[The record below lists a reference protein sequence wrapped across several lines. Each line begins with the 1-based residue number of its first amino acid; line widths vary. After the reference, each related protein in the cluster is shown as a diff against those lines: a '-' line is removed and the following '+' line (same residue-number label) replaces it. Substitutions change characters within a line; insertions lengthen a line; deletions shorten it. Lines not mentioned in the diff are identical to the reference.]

1 MTPSSW
7 GRHVRALG
15 LPGLLGVLLAGGSA
29 WVLVAWVPE
38 RQEQVQM
45 LASQVRQLRH
55 ELQSGSSPG
64 SGHAAK
70 GGTVSDVSPVAPDQ
84 AWQSVWDALPVDSQR
99 LEILK
104 RVTSSAAKMGV
115 SSQSIQYQGALED
128 WSVHAGQALW
138 RQRLTLPVQGRYGD
152 VRAWIGTLLSRSY
165 VSLDTL
171 DIQRSDTTSDQV
183 SGRIS
188 LSLWWRVD
196 QGGTP

>member
-1 MTPSSW
+1 MTRSSW
-7 GRHVRALG
+7 GQHVRALG

-29 WVLVAWVPE
+29 WVLMAWVPE

-115 SSQSIQYQGALED
+115 SSQSIQYQGALEA

-171 DIQRSDTTSDQV
+171 DIQRSDTASDQV

-196 QGGTP
+196 QGGAP